1 MLDCLSQSSCSDR
14 VMEGRVSAGVRPKSV
29 LKGNTS
35 NSPTYPESRNRDSS
49 RKGERKVLSF
59 LHFFFLFSFLKKKKK

>member
-29 LKGNTS
+29 LKGTHETAPPTQ
-35 NSPTYPESRNRDSS
+35 SPAIETAA
-49 RKGERKVLSF
+49 ERAKERF
-59 LHFFFLFSFLKKKKK
+59 